1 MIISIFF
8 SLILFISGCTYV
20 GMKDNNQLTQFSK
33 TIDGEQEVTTGGISE
48 GQELI
53 PSWLKNDF
61 LLGTNASKIHIPNNN
76 KEIINIDVIDNRIS
90 IPESSIISI
99 LYETPGMQ
107 KQIYEITPEK
117 AKEIIYNIENA
128 KILEEN
134 ENDFRGDKIIG
145 LNVSIILTDSK
156 NDYMKINMILF
167 ERGYIKLLINQENE
181 EAKEIYIHSTE
192 LTNLLTNMFDV
203 QIYDKEI
210 FSFINSVSIYTI
222 DNDKEYFM
230 NEEEVENFKNAICK
244 AESINNFNT
253 SCPFDVLIKANTT
266 SGLLLNIRYSGDG
279 CPIIGIEG
287 QTYRLEKEYNEK
299 FMDMVRS
306 NLEIPNR

>member
-1 MIISIFF
+1 
-8 SLILFISGCTYV
+8 
-20 GMKDNNQLTQFSK
+20 MKDNNQFTQSPK
-33 TIDGEQEVTTGGISE
+33 LIDGEQELITEGISE
-48 GQELI
+48 EQELI
-53 PSWLKNDF
+53 PSWVKNDF
-61 LLGTNASKIHIPNNN
+61 LLGTNASKIRIANNN

-99 LYETPGMQ
+99 LYETPGVQ

-117 AKEIIYNIENA
+117 AKEIIYNVENA

-145 LNVSIILTDSK
+145 LNVSIILINSK
-156 NDYMKINMILF
+156 SNYMKINMVIF
-167 ERGYIKLLINQENE
+167 EGGYIKLLINQENE
-181 EAKEIYIHSTE
+181 EAKEMYMHSTE

-203 QIYDKEI
+203 EIYDKEI
-210 FSFINSVSIYTI
+210 FSFINSVSIYII

-230 NEEEVENFKNAICK
+230 NEEEVENFKDAIYK

-287 QTYRLEKEYNEK
+287 QTYKLEKEYNEK
-299 FMDMVRS
+299 FMDIVKS